1 MLVPKESGKT
11 KDKIKPV
18 GVGLKAS
25 EWERVQKI
33 AEKEDIS
40 PHALT
45 RYAILKFIQM
55 YEKGEITI
63 ETETKRV
70 PKMP

>member
-1 MLVPKESGKT
+1 MPKASAEG
-11 KDKIKPV
+11 KDKIRPV

-25 EWERVQKI
+25 EWEQVQRI
-33 AEKEDIS
+33 AEKAEIS

-55 YEKGEITI
+55 YENGEITI

-70 PKMP
+70 PLMS